1 MSIFFHR
8 IIDVG
13 GQRNQRQKWIHF
25 FEGVTAVVFFASLS
39 SFDEL
44 VEEDKSSVNCNLPYN
59 ARKIFLLLY
68 NFLSFPLF
76 RFVEDDEGSVRFNSA
91 LHFHLH

>member
-1 MSIFFHR
+1 MTWPQYESVTPLVIGFLLQVILKRKNLRLWIFFHR

-25 FEGVTAVVFFASLS
+25 FEGVTAVVFFVSLS

-44 VEEDKSSVNCNLPYN
+44 VEEDKSSVRCNLPYD
-59 ARKIFLLLY
+59 ARKIFLLL
-68 NFLSFPLF
+68 
-76 RFVEDDEGSVRFNSA
+76 
-91 LHFHLH
+91 

>member
-25 FEGVTAVVFFASLS
+25 FEGVTAVVFFVSLS

-44 VEEDKSSVNCNLPYN
+44 VEEDKNSVRCNLPYN
-59 ARKIFLLLY
+59 ATQNISALME
-68 NFLSFPLF
+68 FLSFPLF
-76 RFVEDDEGSVRFNSA
+76 RFVEDDEGSVRFNSE
-91 LHFHLH
+91 LHFHSH